1 MRARAAFR
9 YWVENMVDDAP
20 QNAAVARAK
29 AIKEA
34 AGYVRDTIKFFDD
47 EERKEILDQVLCE
60 LGSELV
66 VQRSE

>member
-9 YWVENMVDDAP
+9 YWVENMADDAP

-34 AGYVRDTIKFFDD
+34 AGYVTIKFFDD

>member
-1 MRARAAFR
+1 VRARAAFR
-9 YWVENMVDDAP
+9 YWVENMADDAP

-29 AIKEA
+29 AIKET

-47 EERKEILDQVLCE
+47 ELD
-60 LGSELV
+60 SELV

>member
-1 MRARAAFR
+1 MA
-9 YWVENMVDDAP
+9 DDAP

-47 EERKEILDQVLCE
+47 EERK
-60 LGSELV
+60 
-66 VQRSE
+66 